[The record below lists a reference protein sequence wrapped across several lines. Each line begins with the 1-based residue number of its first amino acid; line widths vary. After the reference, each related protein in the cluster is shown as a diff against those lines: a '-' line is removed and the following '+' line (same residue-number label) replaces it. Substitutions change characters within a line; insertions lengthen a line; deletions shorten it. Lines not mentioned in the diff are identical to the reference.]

1 MGLQEIYDTKFG
13 GSKAAAEKK
22 AEGEEASAQAATE
35 ATADATAESAAAATT
50 EEGKAEAT
58 DQEIDK
64 ALEGMTDEQLQELAK
79 EVATDVKESQAKE
92 KVENEK
98 LADEYFAAG
107 RIFAQGFL
115 KETNGKVAA
124 ASGTQTRLQKFAD
137 LLKAQM
143 EKGAEKVAETA
154 KK

>member
-22 AEGEEASAQAATE
+22 AEGEEASAEAATE
-35 ATADATAESAAAATT
+35 ATADASAESAAAATP
-50 EEGKAEAT
+50 EGGKAEAT
-58 DQEIDK
+58 DEEIDK
-64 ALEGMTDEQLQELAK
+64 ALEGMSDEQLQELAK
-79 EVATDVKESQAKE
+79 DVATDVKESQAKE
-92 KVENEK
+92 SAENEK

-115 KETNGKVAA
+115 KETNGKVAT
-124 ASGTQTRLQKFAD
+124 ASGKQTNLQKFAG

-143 EKGAEKVAETA
+143 EKGAEKVAEKAT
-154 KK
+154 K